1 MNDLWFFLKL
11 FKPHSIWLAG
21 GISLS
26 LLTAL
31 ASISLLTLSG
41 WFISSSAIAG
51 LIAID
56 GNALAFNFM
65 LPAAQ
70 IRALAIIRTLGRYG
84 ERLVTHEATF
94 RVLAGIR
101 SWFFQQLIPLVPGRL
116 SALRSGDLLSR
127 MTADIDA
134 LDALY
139 LRLLA
144 PAVVAVIGITAVTV
158 FLAFYSPGISL
169 ATGLMLIIASVGVP
183 WLFNRL
189 GRGGAEEI
197 VVLAT
202 NFRIRQI
209 DMIQGLADLIANQAY
224 KRFSNLLEQF
234 SELMINTQR
243 QNNRLSAISSA
254 LTLLLSQIT
263 LLTALILAALSFKD
277 GLLSGS
283 DLALVVF
290 CVIAAF
296 ELVIPLPQ
304 AMQMLAK
311 TQKAARRIRQVTE
324 MQPTI
329 TPTKGTDCGFS
340 PPLPSGCQHGCRL
353 VEQCRSNCREGR
365 GEGIQRPTQ
374 PLTSPDSY
382 DLQINNV
389 SFRYPDQQS
398 WVLKNISLNIPQGS
412 KIAIIGPSGSGK
424 TTLLHLLMRYY
435 DPDQGRVLLAKQD
448 LKHLDTDELMTCFG
462 VLSQR
467 SQLFA
472 ASIKEN
478 LLIAKPD
485 ASAKELYNAVKAAG
499 LEKFISYLPEGL
511 DTWVGESGLKV
522 SGGEGRRIALA
533 RLYLKNA
540 PVLILDEPT
549 EGLDS
554 DTEQDVFKALADFAR
569 DKTVIMVT
577 HREAGLGLVDVVYG
591 MERGV
596 LCTSHSHQL
605 TANG

>member
-1 MNDLWFFLKL
+1 MKDLWFFLKL
-11 FKPHSIWLAG
+11 FKPYNAWLAG

-31 ASISLLTLSG
+31 SSIALLTLSG
-41 WFISSSAIAG
+41 WFISASAIAG

-56 GNALAFNFM
+56 GNTLVFNFM

-84 ERLVTHEATF
+84 ERIVTHEATF

-116 SALRSGDLLSR
+116 SAMRSGDLLSR

-139 LRLLA
+139 LRLLG
-144 PAVVAVIGITAVTV
+144 PVVVAAIGVTAVAV
-158 FLAFYSPGISL
+158 FLAFYAPVISL
-169 ATGLMLIIASVGVP
+169 TTGLMLMIASIWVP
-183 WLFNRL
+183 WIFNRL
-189 GRGGAEEI
+189 GRAGAEEI
-197 VVLAT
+197 VVLAA
-202 NFRIRQI
+202 NFRIRQL

-224 KRFSNLLEQF
+224 GRFSDKLGQF
-234 SELMINTQR
+234 SDLMINIQR

-254 LTLLLSQIT
+254 FTLLLSQVT
-263 LLTALILAALSFKD
+263 LLMVLALAAVAFKD
-277 GLLSGS
+277 GALTGADS
-283 DLALVVF
+283 ALVVF

-296 ELVIPLPQ
+296 ELVMPLPQ

-324 MQPTI
+324 MSPTI
-329 TPTKGTDCGFS
+329 TKP
-340 PPLPSGCQHGCRL
+340 
-353 VEQCRSNCREGR
+353 N
-365 GEGIQRPTQ
+365 Q
-374 PLTSPDSY
+374 PLALPGRY
-382 DLQINNV
+382 DLQLNDV
-389 SFRYPDQQS
+389 SFRYSDQQGR
-398 WVLKNISLNIPQGS
+398 VLKNISLNIPQGS
-412 KIAIIGPSGSGK
+412 KVAIVGPSGSGK

-435 DPDQGRVLLAKQD
+435 DPEQGTALLAGQNIKQFD
-448 LKHLDTDELMTCFG
+448 ADEVMSCFG

-472 ASIKEN
+472 ATIKEN
-478 LLIAKPD
+478 LLIAKPE
-485 ASAKELYNAVKAAG
+485 ATATELNAAIKAAG
-499 LEKFISYLPEGL
+499 LENFIGYLPEGL
-511 DTWVGESGLKV
+511 ETWVGESGVKV
-522 SGGEGRRIALA
+522 SGGEARRIALA

-554 DTEQDVFKALADFAR
+554 DTERDVFNALANFATN
-569 DKTVIMVT
+569 KTVVMAT

-591 MERGV
+591 MEQGV
-596 LCTSHSHQL
+596 LRQL
-605 TANG
+605 

>member
-1 MNDLWFFLKL
+1 MKDLWFFLKL
-11 FKPHSIWLAG
+11 FKPHSAWLTG
-21 GISLS
+21 GIFLS
-26 LLTAL
+26 LLTAF
-31 ASISLLTLSG
+31 ASIALLTLSG
-41 WFISSSAIAG
+41 WFISATAIAG
-51 LIAID
+51 LIAVD

-70 IRALAIIRTLGRYG
+70 IRALAITRTLGRYG
-84 ERLVTHEATF
+84 ERVVTHEATF

-116 SALRSGDLLSR
+116 SAMRSGDLLSR

-144 PAVVAVIGITAVTV
+144 PAIVAAIGVTTVTV
-158 FLAFYSPGISL
+158 FLAFFAPVISL
-169 ATGLMLIIASVGVP
+169 TTGLMLMIASVWVP
-183 WLFNRL
+183 SVFNRL
-189 GRGGAEEI
+189 GRAGAEEI
-197 VVLAT
+197 VVLAA

-209 DMIQGLADLIANQAY
+209 DMMQGLADLIANQAY
-224 KRFSNLLEQF
+224 ERFSDFLGQF
-234 SELMINTQR
+234 SDLMINTQR
-243 QNNRLSAISSA
+243 RNNRLSAVSSA
-254 LTLLLSQIT
+254 LTLLLSQIA
-263 LLTALILAALSFKD
+263 LLMALVLGAISFKD

-283 DLALVVF
+283 DLALLVF

-296 ELVIPLPQ
+296 ELVMPLPQ

-311 TQKAARRIRQVTE
+311 TRKAARRIRQITE
-324 MQPTI
+324 M
-329 TPTKGTDCGFS
+329 
-340 PPLPSGCQHGCRL
+340 PPAINS
-353 VEQCRSNCREGR
+353 
-365 GEGIQRPTQ
+365 PTQ
-374 PLTSPDSY
+374 AIALPDSF
-382 DLQINNV
+382 DLQFNDV
-389 SFRYPDQQS
+389 SFRYSDQQA
-398 WVLKNISLNIPQGS
+398 WVLKNISLTIPQGS
-412 KIAIIGPSGSGK
+412 KIAIVGASGSGK
-424 TTLLHLLMRYY
+424 TTLLQLIMRFY
-435 DPDQGRVLLAKQD
+435 DPEQGSVLLAGQD
-448 LKHLDTDELMTCFG
+448 FRHLDADALLNCFG

-485 ASAKELYNAVKAAG
+485 ASATELDIAVKAAG
-499 LEKFISYLPEGL
+499 LENYIGYLPEGL
-511 DTWVGESGLKV
+511 DTWVGESGVKV
-522 SGGEGRRIALA
+522 SGGEARRIALA

-554 DTEQDVFKALADFAR
+554 DTERDVFKALADFAR

-577 HREAGLGLVDVVYG
+577 HREAGLGLADVVYG

-596 LCTSHSHQL
+596 LREL
-605 TANG
+605 

>member
-1 MNDLWFFLKL
+1 MKDCWFFLKL
-11 FKPHSIWLAG
+11 FKPHRVWLVG
-21 GISLS
+21 GIFLS

-31 ASISLLTLSG
+31 AAIALLTLSG

-51 LIAID
+51 LAAVD
-56 GNALAFNFM
+56 GNGLVFNFM

-70 IRALAIIRTLGRYG
+70 IRALAITRTVGRYG

-116 SALRSGDLLSR
+116 AALRSGDLLSR

-144 PAVVAVIGITAVTV
+144 PAIVAIIGVTAVTV
-158 FLAFYSPGISL
+158 FLAFYAPVISL
-169 ATGLMLIIASVGVP
+169 ATGLMLLIASVATP
-183 WLFNRL
+183 WVFNRL
-189 GRGGAEEI
+189 GRAGAEEI
-197 VVLAT
+197 VVLAA

-209 DMIQGLADLIANQAY
+209 DMMQGLADLIANQAY
-224 KRFSNLLEQF
+224 GRFSDFLERF
-234 SELMINTQR
+234 SDRMINTQR

-254 LTLLLSQIT
+254 CTFLLSQIT
-263 LLTALILAALSFKD
+263 VLTVLVLAAILFKD

-296 ELVIPLPQ
+296 ELVTPLPL

-324 MQPTI
+324 MSPTI
-329 TPTKGTDCGFS
+329 TVGY
-340 PPLPSGCQHGCRL
+340 PPLHSG
-353 VEQCRSNCREGR
+353 EGR
-365 GEGIQRPTQ
+365 GEGIQR
-374 PLTSPDSY
+374 LTLPNRY
-382 DLQINNV
+382 DLQLTDI
-389 SFRYPDQQS
+389 SFRYSEQQDS
-398 WVLKNISLNIPQGS
+398 VLNNISLNIPQGG
-412 KIAIIGPSGSGK
+412 KIAIVGANGSGK

-435 DPDQGRVLLAKQD
+435 DPDQGSVILAGQNIKLLDA
-448 LKHLDTDELMTCFG
+448 DELMTCFG

-472 ASIKEN
+472 ATIKEN
-478 LLIAKPD
+478 LLIAKPN
-485 ASAKELYNAVKAAG
+485 ASATELDAAIKAAG
-499 LEKFISYLPEGL
+499 LENFIGYLPEGL
-511 DTWVGESGLKV
+511 ETWVGESGVKV
-522 SGGEGRRIALA
+522 SGGEARRIALA

-540 PVLILDEPT
+540 PILILDEPT

-554 DTEQDVFKALADFAR
+554 DTEREVFTALADFAK
-569 DKTVIMVT
+569 DKTVVMVT
-577 HREAGLGLVDVVYG
+577 HREAGLGLVDVVYS

-596 LCTSHSHQL
+596 LRKL
-605 TANG
+605 